1 MRRALSLA
9 AVAIVA
15 AGCSSD
21 RDTRRFRVPSSSME
35 PTLHC
40 ARPALGCEGKTMDL
54 VAVHPYSGSVRP
66 RRGDIAVFRTPP
78 RARVRCGS
86 GGIFI
91 KRVVGLPG
99 ERWSERSGYIFID
112 GRRLEE
118 PYVIPDRRD
127 TESFRGGRLPQ
138 NEFLLLGDNR
148 ESSCDS
154 RFYGLVPR
162 RNLIGRVFEIKRG
175 SKRIHIR

>member
-9 AVAIVA
+9 AVAVVA

-21 RDTRRFRVPSSSME
+21 QDTRRFRVPSSSME

-40 ARPALGCEGKTMDL
+40 ARPALGCEAKTMDR
-54 VAVHPYSGSVRP
+54 VAVHPYGSAQP
-66 RRGDIAVFRTPP
+66 RRGEIAVFRTPALA
-78 RARVRCGS
+78 RAKCGS
-86 GGIFI
+86 GGVFI
-91 KRVVGLPG
+91 KRVIGLPG
-99 ERWSERSGYIFID
+99 ERWSERSGYVYID
-112 GRRLEE
+112 GRRLGE
-118 PYVIPDRRD
+118 PYVKPGRRD
-127 TESFRGGRLPQ
+127 SESFRGRRIPP

-148 ESSCDS
+148 ASSCDS